1 MKKNLFIKSTLIL
14 ILSGFLTKILGF
26 IIKVIYTRI
35 IGEYGISL
43 YSIAVPT
50 YSLLLTIA
58 TLAIPI
64 SISKLVSENKGRS
77 IRILTS
83 AAFLIISINLVL
95 VFVIF
100 LTKDFLAVNLLKE
113 PKASPIIMAFA
124 LTLPF
129 VSISSVLKGYFA
141 GKQNMVPHATSNIIE
156 QIVRLI
162 IILVV
167 LPILKRKS
175 DMLAILGLILLTI
188 ISEISSII
196 VFLFFLPK
204 KINFNTKILPSK
216 KITKDILDISI
227 PTVSG
232 RIIGNIGYFFEPI
245 ILTNL
250 LLFSGYNNSYILSE
264 YGAYNAYSLALL
276 TMPSFFI
283 GAIATSLL
291 PEISKFNGNNNLKMV
306 KRRIHQSIIFSLI
319 IGIFFSLLIFIF
331 RDKLLFSLYNT
342 TKGSDYIKVLAPFF
356 VLFYLEGVLT
366 SSLQALG
373 YAKVTMNI
381 TLYGVIIKLFIMAI
395 LSLCHIGI
403 YSLVIAEIINIF
415 FVVFFNFK
423 HLKKYIFIEPTTP
436 ENTFD
441 SL

>member
-14 ILSGFLTKILGF
+14 ICSGFLTKILGF

-43 YSIAVPT
+43 YAIAAPT

-83 AAFLIISINLVL
+83 AAFLILFINFILIL
-95 VFVIF
+95 IIL
-100 LTKDFLAVNLLKE
+100 LTRNFLATSLLKE
-113 PKASPIIMAFA
+113 PLASPILLAFA

-156 QIVRLI
+156 QIIRLI
-162 IILVV
+162 IIIIV
-167 LPILKRKS
+167 LPILMKKS
-175 DMLAILGLILLTI
+175 VMHAVIGLILLTI
-188 ISEISSII
+188 ASEISSII
-196 VFLFFLPK
+196 VFLFFIPK
-204 KINFNTKILPSK
+204 HINFKTNLLPSK
-216 KITKDILDISI
+216 KHTRDILNISI
-227 PTVSG
+227 PTVSS
-232 RIIGNIGYFFEPI
+232 RIIGNIGYFLEPI

-250 LLFSGYNNSYILSE
+250 LLFSGYPSSYILRE

-276 TMPSFFI
+276 TMPGFFI
-283 GAIATSLL
+283 AAISTSLL
-291 PEISKFNGNNNLKMV
+291 PEISKFHGENNDKMI
-306 KRRIHQSIIFSLI
+306 KRRIHQSIIFALL
-319 IGIFFSLLIFIF
+319 IGIFFSFIIFTF
-331 RDKLLFSLYNT
+331 RDTLLFSLYNT
-342 TKGSDYIKVLAPFF
+342 TSGSDYIKVLAPFF

-373 YAKVTMNI
+373 YAKTTMNI
-381 TLYGVIIKLFIMAI
+381 TLWGVILKLLVMAI

-403 YSLVIAEIINIF
+403 YSLVVAEIINIL
-415 FVVFFNFK
+415 FVVFLNFK
-423 HLKKYIFIEPTTP
+423 YLKKYV
-436 ENTFD
+436 
-441 SL
+441 

>member
-14 ILSGFLTKILGF
+14 ICSGFLTKILGF

-43 YSIAVPT
+43 YAIAAPT

-83 AAFLIISINLVL
+83 AAFLILSIN
-95 VFVIF
+95 F
-100 LTKDFLAVNLLKE
+100 LLILIILLTRNFLATTLLKE
-113 PKASPIIMAFA
+113 PLASPILLAFA

-141 GKQNMVPHATSNIIE
+141 GKQNMIPHATSNIIE
-156 QIVRLI
+156 QIIRLI
-162 IILVV
+162 IIVIV
-167 LPILKRKS
+167 LPILMKKS
-175 DMLAILGLILLTI
+175 VMHAVIGLILLTI
-188 ISEISSII
+188 VSEISSII
-196 VFLFFLPK
+196 VFLFFIPK
-204 KINFNTKILPSK
+204 HINFKTNLLPSK
-216 KITKDILDISI
+216 KHTKDILNISV
-227 PTVSG
+227 PTVSS
-232 RIIGNIGYFFEPI
+232 RIIGNIGYFLEPI

-250 LLFSGYNNSYILSE
+250 LLFTGYPPSYILRE

-276 TMPSFFI
+276 TMPGFFI
-283 GAIATSLL
+283 AAISTSLL
-291 PEISKFNGNNNLKMV
+291 PEISKFHGENNNKMI
-306 KRRIHQSIIFSLI
+306 KRRIHQSIIFALL
-319 IGIFFSLLIFIF
+319 IGIFFSFIIFTF
-331 RDKLLFSLYNT
+331 RDTLLFSLYNT
-342 TKGSDYIKVLAPFF
+342 TSGSNYIKVLAPFF

-381 TLYGVIIKLFIMAI
+381 TLWGVILKLLVMAI
-395 LSLCHIGI
+395 LSLCHRGI
-403 YSLVIAEIINIF
+403 YSLVIAEIINIL
-415 FVVFFNFK
+415 FVVLLNIK
-423 HLKKYIFIEPTTP
+423 YLKKLTSYG
-436 ENTFD
+436 
-441 SL
+441 

>member
-14 ILSGFLTKILGF
+14 ICSGFLTKILGF

-43 YSIAVPT
+43 YAIAAPT

-83 AAFLIISINLVL
+83 AAFLILFINFILIL
-95 VFVIF
+95 IIL
-100 LTKDFLAVNLLKE
+100 LTRNFLATSLLKE
-113 PKASPIIMAFA
+113 PLASPILLAFA

-156 QIVRLI
+156 QIIRLI
-162 IILVV
+162 IIIIV
-167 LPILKRKS
+167 LPILMKKS
-175 DMLAILGLILLTI
+175 VMHAVIGLILLTI
-188 ISEISSII
+188 ASEISSII
-196 VFLFFLPK
+196 VFLFFIPK
-204 KINFNTKILPSK
+204 HINFKTNLLPSK
-216 KITKDILDISI
+216 KHTKDILNISV
-227 PTVSG
+227 PTVSS
-232 RIIGNIGYFFEPI
+232 RIIGNIGYFLEPI

-250 LLFSGYNNSYILSE
+250 LLFSGYPSSYILRE

-276 TMPSFFI
+276 TMPGFFI
-283 GAIATSLL
+283 AAISTSLL
-291 PEISKFNGNNNLKMV
+291 PEISKFHGENNDKMI
-306 KRRIHQSIIFSLI
+306 KRRIHQSIIFALL
-319 IGIFFSLLIFIF
+319 IGIFFSFIIFTF
-331 RDKLLFSLYNT
+331 RDTLLFSLYNT
-342 TKGSDYIKVLAPFF
+342 TSGSDYIKVLAPFF

-373 YAKVTMNI
+373 YAKTTMNI
-381 TLYGVIIKLFIMAI
+381 TLWGVILKLLVMAI

-403 YSLVIAEIINIF
+403 YSLVVAEIINIL
-415 FVVFFNFK
+415 FVVFLNFK
-423 HLKKYIFIEPTTP
+423 YLKKYV
-436 ENTFD
+436 
-441 SL
+441 

>member
-1 MKKNLFIKSTLIL
+1 MKEKNLFIKSTLIL
-14 ILSGFLTKILGF
+14 ICSGFLTKILGF
-26 IIKVIYTRI
+26 IIKIAYTRI

-43 YSIAVPT
+43 YTIATPT

-83 AAFLIISINLVL
+83 ATVLILIINFILIIT
-95 VFVIF
+95 IF
-100 LTKDFLAVNLLKE
+100 LTHDFIANTLLKNSL
-113 PKASPIIMAFA
+113 ASPILIAFS

-129 VSISSVLKGYFA
+129 VSISSVIKGYFA

-162 IILVV
+162 IIVIA
-167 LPILKRKS
+167 LPKLMKIS
-175 DMLAILGLILLTI
+175 TMAAVIGLILLTI

-196 VFLFFLPK
+196 VFLFFIPK
-204 KINFNTKILPSK
+204 KINFNTNIKPSIP
-216 KITKDILDISI
+216 ITKDILDISL
-227 PTVSG
+227 PTVSS

-250 LLFSGYNNSYILSE
+250 LLLKGYSSSYILEE

-276 TMPSFFI
+276 TAPGFFI
-283 GAIATSLL
+283 ASIATSLL
-291 PEISKFNGNNNLKMV
+291 PEISKYYGEKNIKMV
-306 KRRIHQSIIFSLI
+306 KRRIHQALLFAFSIGFISSFLI
-319 IGIFFSLLIFIF
+319 YTF
-331 RDKLLFSLYNT
+331 RDKILFALYNT
-342 TKGSDYIKVLAPFF
+342 TTGSDYIKILAPFF

-373 YAKVTMNI
+373 KAKKSMNI
-381 TLYGVIIKLFIMAI
+381 TLWGVIIKLIVLTI
-395 LSLCHIGI
+395 LSLCKIGI
-403 YSLVIAEIINIF
+403 YSLVFAEIINIL
-415 FVVFFNFK
+415 FVVLISTK
-423 HLKKYIFIEPTTP
+423 TLKSTIKESHYRL
-436 ENTFD
+436 
-441 SL
+441 S

>member
-26 IIKVIYTRI
+26 IIKVIYIRI

-423 HLKKYIFIEPTTP
+423 YLKKYI
-436 ENTFD
+436 
-441 SL
+441 

>member
-423 HLKKYIFIEPTTP
+423 HLKKYI
-436 ENTFD
+436 
-441 SL
+441 

>member
-43 YSIAVPT
+43 FTIATPT
-50 YSLLLTIA
+50 YSLLLTIS

-83 AAFLIISINLVL
+83 AAFLILSINFILIL
-95 VFVIF
+95 IILF
-100 LTKDFLAVNLLKE
+100 TKDFIAINLLKE
-113 PKASPIIMAFA
+113 PLASPILLAFA

-156 QIVRLI
+156 QIIRLI
-162 IILVV
+162 IIVTI
-167 LPILKRKS
+167 LPILMKKS
-175 DMLAILGLILLTI
+175 VMYAVLGLILLTI
-188 ISEISSII
+188 LSEISSII
-196 VFLFFLPK
+196 VFLFFLPRH
-204 KINFNTKILPSK
+204 INYNTKLLPSK
-216 KITKDILDISI
+216 KHTKDILNISL
-227 PTVSG
+227 PTVSS
-232 RIIGNIGYFFEPI
+232 RIVGNIGYFLEPI

-250 LLFSGYNNSYILSE
+250 LLFSGYTNAYILRE
-264 YGAYNAYSLALL
+264 YGSYNAYSLALL

-283 GAIATSLL
+283 AAISTSLL
-291 PEISKFNGNNNLKMV
+291 PEISKFYGERNNTMI
-306 KRRIHQSIIFSLI
+306 KRRIHQALIFSLI
-319 IGIFFSLLIFIF
+319 IGIFFSFIIFTF

-342 TKGSDYIKVLAPFF
+342 TNGSNYIKVLAPFF

-366 SSLQALG
+366 SALQALG
-373 YAKVTMNI
+373 YAKTTMNI
-381 TLYGVIIKLFIMAI
+381 TLWGVILKLVVMSI

-403 YSLVIAEIINIF
+403 YSLVIAEIINIL
-415 FVVFFNFK
+415 FVVLLNFK
-423 HLKKYIFIEPTTP
+423 YLKKYI
-436 ENTFD
+436 
-441 SL
+441 

>member
-373 YAKVTMNI
+373 YAKITMNI

-423 HLKKYIFIEPTTP
+423 HLKKYI
-436 ENTFD
+436 
-441 SL
+441 

>member
-14 ILSGFLTKILGF
+14 ICSGFLTKIFGF
-26 IIKVIYTRI
+26 VIKVIYTRI

-43 YSIAVPT
+43 YAIAAPT

-83 AAFLIISINLVL
+83 AAFLILSIN
-95 VFVIF
+95 F
-100 LTKDFLAVNLLKE
+100 LLILIILLTRNFLATTLLKE
-113 PKASPIIMAFA
+113 PLASPILLAFA

-141 GKQNMVPHATSNIIE
+141 GKQNMIPHATSNIIE
-156 QIVRLI
+156 QIIRLI
-162 IILVV
+162 IIVIV
-167 LPILKRKS
+167 LPILMKKS
-175 DMLAILGLILLTI
+175 VMHAIIGLILLTI
-188 ISEISSII
+188 VSEISSII
-196 VFLFFLPK
+196 VFLFFIPK
-204 KINFNTKILPSK
+204 HINFKTNLLPSK
-216 KITKDILDISI
+216 KHTKDILNISV
-227 PTVSG
+227 PTVSS
-232 RIIGNIGYFFEPI
+232 RIIGNIGYFLEPI

-250 LLFSGYNNSYILSE
+250 LLFSGYPSSYILRE

-276 TMPSFFI
+276 TMPGFFI
-283 GAIATSLL
+283 AAISTSLL
-291 PEISKFNGNNNLKMV
+291 PEISKFHGENNNKMI
-306 KRRIHQSIIFSLI
+306 KRRIHQSIIFALL
-319 IGIFFSLLIFIF
+319 IGIFFSFIIFTF
-331 RDKLLFSLYNT
+331 RDTLLFSLYNT
-342 TKGSDYIKVLAPFF
+342 TSGSNYIKVLAPFF

-381 TLYGVIIKLFIMAI
+381 TLWGVILKLLVMAS

-403 YSLVIAEIINIF
+403 YSLVIAEIINIL
-415 FVVFFNFK
+415 FVVFLNIK
-423 HLKKYIFIEPTTP
+423 YLKKLTY
-436 ENTFD
+436 
-441 SL
+441 

>member
-14 ILSGFLTKILGF
+14 ICSGFLTKILGF

-43 YSIAVPT
+43 YAIAAPT

-83 AAFLIISINLVL
+83 AAFLILSIN
-95 VFVIF
+95 F
-100 LTKDFLAVNLLKE
+100 LLILLILLTRDFLATTLLKE
-113 PKASPIIMAFA
+113 PLASPILLAFA

-156 QIVRLI
+156 QIIRLI
-162 IILVV
+162 IIVIV
-167 LPILKRKS
+167 LPILMEKS
-175 DMLAILGLILLTI
+175 VMHAVIGLILLTI

-196 VFLFFLPK
+196 VFLFFIPK
-204 KINFNTKILPSK
+204 HIDFKTNLLPSK
-216 KITKDILDISI
+216 KHTKDILNISV
-227 PTVSG
+227 PTVSS
-232 RIIGNIGYFFEPI
+232 RIIGNIGYFLEPI

-250 LLFSGYNNSYILSE
+250 LLFSGYPSSYILRE

-276 TMPSFFI
+276 TMPGFFI
-283 GAIATSLL
+283 AAISTSLL
-291 PEISKFNGNNNLKMV
+291 PEISKFHGENNTKMI
-306 KRRIHQSIIFSLI
+306 KRRIHQSIIFALL
-319 IGIFFSLLIFIF
+319 IGIFFSFIIFTF
-331 RDKLLFSLYNT
+331 RDTLLFSLYNT
-342 TKGSDYIKVLAPFF
+342 TSGSNYIKVLAPFF
-356 VLFYLEGVLT
+356 AIFYLEGVLT

-381 TLYGVIIKLFIMAI
+381 TLWGVILKLLVMAI

-403 YSLVIAEIINIF
+403 YSLVIAEIINIL
-415 FVVFFNFK
+415 FVVLLNIK
-423 HLKKYIFIEPTTP
+423 YLKKLTY
-436 ENTFD
+436 
-441 SL
+441 

>member
-83 AAFLIISINLVL
+83 AAFLIISINFVL

-156 QIVRLI
+156 QIVRFI

-167 LPILKRKS
+167 LPILKRKN

-423 HLKKYIFIEPTTP
+423 YLKKYI
-436 ENTFD
+436 
-441 SL
+441 

>member
-331 RDKLLFSLYNT
+331 RDKLLFS
-342 TKGSDYIKVLAPFF
+342 
-356 VLFYLEGVLT
+356 
-366 SSLQALG
+366 
-373 YAKVTMNI
+373 
-381 TLYGVIIKLFIMAI
+381 FI
-395 LSLCHIGI
+395 
-403 YSLVIAEIINIF
+403 
-415 FVVFFNFK
+415 
-423 HLKKYIFIEPTTP
+423 
-436 ENTFD
+436 
-441 SL
+441 

>member
-216 KITKDILDISI
+216 KITKDILNISI

-423 HLKKYIFIEPTTP
+423 HLKKYI
-436 ENTFD
+436 
-441 SL
+441 

>member
-113 PKASPIIMAFA
+113 PKASSIIMTFA

-423 HLKKYIFIEPTTP
+423 YLKKYI
-436 ENTFD
+436 
-441 SL
+441 

>member
-204 KINFNTKILPSK
+204 KINFNIKILPSK

-423 HLKKYIFIEPTTP
+423 YLKKYI
-436 ENTFD
+436 
-441 SL
+441 